1 MSYTAQ
7 TINVGDTITSAWGN
21 KIEQHLER
29 LGNYL
34 GVVTN
39 TAALP
44 DPSTVDEGDWYLLSN
59 KRGIYVM
66 QGGEWR
72 AIVDESLVKLWIGE
86 PGASIQWS
94 GGRGLLTVN
103 SQVPLQKANL
113 ELYPI
118 TLVNLLGKYGNFE
131 TDSNEDGLADGW
143 YDIFSACSYTLTN
156 GFFGTKAQKLTTS
169 ADSEQRIVLITTPFK
184 NNGDFIFPAGTCL
197 FFTGYARKIT
207 ENVDKALIEV
217 KYLKISDSS
226 WIWGALIFPKAN
238 NTHSI
243 GLLPDTQWHKGKKII
258 HPTDSDFRVEF
269 KIIFQSNGT
278 DEQSIATDGFAA
290 YNLTAMGILPPP
302 LQQFF
307 SDAGITRWDDLATT
321 SNITGA
327 DGRTQTGEDWLAEL
341 LPYVDSVATVG
352 YSWTDGQLTVTV
364 ENRGKN
370 MVHLDAVH
378 AMRMNVGANSITY
391 DEASFIRDNN
401 EFIVTTSVLYAGIYF
416 SVGNLSNRT
425 VTLLW
430 KQKGIYTRANL
441 IYRIGNLYFEHTDK
455 PTYQTST
462 DYVERSYTWVIPAC
476 DEAFVGFIPSETGTF
491 YVKDIQ
497 LEESSTASEYEPTRK
512 DKMELSGVEL
522 YSYDGV
528 YDELKGDTLIKRWTR
543 ETGISIVTEAGTV
556 SQSGTGTCILV
567 DESNGEVYT
576 GTVSDTSISTSAP
589 DGTYTVIYQLASPE
603 YETLEAP
610 LELPIV
616 PGKNHIIL
624 PELAAVTLT
633 GTDDAVRAG
642 GTIITESNLTPN
654 LIVSNTEPQL
664 KIPNRT
670 LWYDTN
676 ANALK
681 LWDGTSWITI

>member
-1 MSYTAQ
+1 MIQLDTA
-7 TINVGDTITSAWGN
+7 
-21 KIEQHLER
+21 R
-29 LGNYL
+29 
-34 GVVTN
+34 
-39 TAALP
+39 
-44 DPSTVDEGDWYLLSN
+44 
-59 KRGIYVM
+59 
-66 QGGEWR
+66 
-72 AIVDESLVKLWIGE
+72 
-86 PGASIQWS
+86 
-94 GGRGLLTVN
+94 
-103 SQVPLQKANL
+103 
-113 ELYPI
+113 
-118 TLVNLLGKYGNFE
+118 
-131 TDSNEDGLADGW
+131 
-143 YDIFSACSYTLTN
+143 
-156 GFFGTKAQKLTTS
+156 
-169 ADSEQRIVLITTPFK
+169 
-184 NNGDFIFPAGTCL
+184 
-197 FFTGYARKIT
+197 
-207 ENVDKALIEV
+207 
-217 KYLKISDSS
+217 
-226 WIWGALIFPKAN
+226 
-238 NTHSI
+238 
-243 GLLPDTQWHKGKKII
+243 
-258 HPTDSDFRVEF
+258 
-269 KIIFQSNGT
+269 
-278 DEQSIATDGFAA
+278 
-290 YNLTAMGILPPP
+290 
-302 LQQFF
+302 
-307 SDAGITRWDDLATT
+307 
-321 SNITGA
+321 
-327 DGRTQTGEDWLAEL
+327 
-341 LPYVDSVATVG
+341 
-352 YSWTDGQLTVTV
+352 
-364 ENRGKN
+364 
-370 MVHLDAVH
+370 

-391 DEASFIRDNN
+391 DEASFIRDND
-401 EFIVTTSVLYAGIYF
+401 EFIVTTSVPYAGIYF

-497 LEESSTASEYEPTRK
+497 LEESSTASEYEPARS
-512 DKMELSGVEL
+512 DKVEISGIEL
-522 YSYDGV
+522 YGYNGV
-528 YDELKGDTLIKRWTR
+528 CDELKDDILIKRWTR